1 VQNTI
6 STGNRQDIEYRIIRP
21 DGQERFIHSIAELV
35 LDKNGEKTGLVGV
48 LQDITKRKEAEE
60 RLRSSEEKLTQEH
73 NLLRT
78 LIDTIPDS
86 IYVKDTESRFVVA
99 NAFVAHVM
107 GKKDPEELI
116 GKSDFDFCHGE
127 VAKILYATEQEIIR
141 KGNSVINYEEPYTD
155 KSNNKRR
162 WYLTAKLPLKDDKG
176 KITGIV
182 GINRDITERKEV
194 EERLKVSEEKLTQE
208 RNLLRTLIDTMPDS
222 IYVKDAESRF
232 LVANKKVAEV
242 SGVDDPKELIG
253 KTDADICKKK
263 FAERYYADEQEII
276 RTGKGLVNYEEPF
289 IDRVTG
295 HGKWNLATKVPLRDG
310 RGDIIGLVGINRD
323 ITERKRAE
331 SRIENLAKFPS
342 EDPNPVIRITSKG
355 EILYANDAGLKL
367 VNSWTSGDG
376 KKVNEE
382 IHEIVAEVLSAGE
395 NKQIDIELGDS
406 VLSLTFAPLVGM
418 YYVNVYGFDI
428 TERNKIERLLEEKTR
443 LNQILLDSF
452 PCVALLMRPDSREI
466 VASNEAAKKV
476 GAVVGKK
483 CFGTWTQQEEPCPFC
498 LAPEVWA
505 SGEERHLEIEVKGT
519 VWDAHWIPV
528 SDDLY
533 MHYVFD
539 ITQERR
545 AEEEKRQ
552 RQAEMY
558 HMSRLSTIGEMAS
571 GLAHEIN
578 QPLCAATNYINASLH
593 LIKGGDGKKERIV
606 SNMEASAS
614 QTKRAGDIVN
624 SIKAF
629 VKDRQPYREMVDM
642 NKLIEG
648 LSDLI
653 IGDIYSKNVHLHY
666 DFSEKT
672 PLVFA
677 DMIQIEQ
684 VLTNLILNATEAM
697 AETDLDGRHLT
708 IKTRLADEEV
718 EVSVTDTGKGLSG
731 DWQENLFDSFFT
743 TKGDGLGIGLSIS
756 RSIIEA
762 HEGRLWAFNNENCGA
777 TFVFRL
783 PAKKG

>member
-1 VQNTI
+1 
-6 STGNRQDIEYRIIRP
+6 
-21 DGQERFIHSIAELV
+21 
-35 LDKNGEKTGLVGV
+35 
-48 LQDITKRKEAEE
+48 
-60 RLRSSEEKLTQEH
+60 
-73 NLLRT
+73 
-78 LIDTIPDS
+78 
-86 IYVKDTESRFVVA
+86 
-99 NAFVAHVM
+99 
-107 GKKDPEELI
+107 
-116 GKSDFDFCHGE
+116 
-127 VAKILYATEQEIIR
+127 
-141 KGNSVINYEEPYTD
+141 
-155 KSNNKRR
+155 
-162 WYLTAKLPLKDDKG
+162 
-176 KITGIV
+176 
-182 GINRDITERKEV
+182 
-194 EERLKVSEEKLTQE
+194 
-208 RNLLRTLIDTMPDS
+208 
-222 IYVKDAESRF
+222 
-232 LVANKKVAEV
+232 
-242 SGVDDPKELIG
+242 
-253 KTDADICKKK
+253 
-263 FAERYYADEQEII
+263 
-276 RTGKGLVNYEEPF
+276 
-289 IDRVTG
+289 
-295 HGKWNLATKVPLRDG
+295 
-310 RGDIIGLVGINRD
+310 
-323 ITERKRAE
+323 
-331 SRIENLAKFPS
+331 
-342 EDPNPVIRITSKG
+342 
-355 EILYANDAGLKL
+355 
-367 VNSWTSGDG
+367 
-376 KKVNEE
+376 
-382 IHEIVAEVLSAGE
+382 
-395 NKQIDIELGDS
+395 
-406 VLSLTFAPLVGM
+406 M